1 MDRRLEASHVLH
13 RHVLPVAG
21 LQVLVQDG
29 KDLVVED
36 LEFTDSVHHLLQR
49 LRGTR
54 EEVITLVTSSSNGV
68 RRGRVSPTHHAL
80 DDLVLA
86 VVLLHLEQVVA
97 EVQDVEAPLLS
108 EEGDDHAA
116 GPVEAVSE
124 ALPGKQRRR
133 RRVNE

>member
-1 MDRRLEASHVLH
+1 MFDSIIRRN
-13 RHVLPVAG
+13 R
-21 LQVLVQDG
+21 
-29 KDLVVED
+29 
-36 LEFTDSVHHLLQR
+36 
-49 LRGTR
+49 
-54 EEVITLVTSSSNGV
+54 
-68 RRGRVSPTHHAL
+68 RVSPTHHTL

-124 ALPGKQRRR
+124 ALPGKQQRRC
-133 RRVNE
+133 VNEGTKAATRASRMWCRVCVCVAALTPL